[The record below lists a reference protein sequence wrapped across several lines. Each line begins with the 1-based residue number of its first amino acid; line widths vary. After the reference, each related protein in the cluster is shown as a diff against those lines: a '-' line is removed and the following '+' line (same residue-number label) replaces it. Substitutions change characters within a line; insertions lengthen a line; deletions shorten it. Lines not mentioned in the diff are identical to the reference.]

1 MTHCAMYVT
10 CIACNLHTEWIQHRS
25 AEFAHI
31 FDLLPTI
38 TRCFCCGDL
47 GTWCSFILRF
57 TRARKIHTRIAT
69 NWPIFSHFFRGATIT
84 NKKKC
89 HQTCNNFF
97 LKAGYLHFFLLLL
110 KKKIELKIWVNDL
123 INLKFFKECYYFP
136 KEVCPGKKNN
146 LSSIGGYRMPFLIT
160 IP

>member
-1 MTHCAMYVT
+1 MTTRPKLGHMTHCAMYVT

-69 NWPIFSHFFRGATIT
+69 NWPIFLHFFRGATIT
-84 NKKKC
+84 NKKSVTKPVTTSFWKRVIC
-89 HQTCNNFF
+89 IFSYF
-97 LKAGYLHFFLLLL
+97 LK
-110 KKKIELKIWVNDL
+110 KVWI
-123 INLKFFKECYYFP
+123 
-136 KEVCPGKKNN
+136 KNMGQR
-146 LSSIGGYRMPFLIT
+146 SYKSKVF
-160 IP
+160 